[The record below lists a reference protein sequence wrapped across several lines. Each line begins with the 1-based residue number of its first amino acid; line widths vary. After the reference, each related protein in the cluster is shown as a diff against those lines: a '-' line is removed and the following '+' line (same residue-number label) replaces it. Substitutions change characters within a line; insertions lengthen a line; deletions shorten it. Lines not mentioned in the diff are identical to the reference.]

1 MRATAVALLLV
12 AFVPAARA
20 QGPEVDVSR
29 LPGPQSE
36 AAITIDPSNDRVLLA
51 GSNSFSEGT
60 MRAYGSTDG
69 GATWQATTVYPAPA
83 SPKAA
88 CAADPGVGID
98 THGRQYFSFVRST
111 SCATGPP
118 HLYVASRAG
127 PAAAWGK
134 PVLVAPLRRSRFDD
148 KPAIAVDNSPSSPH
162 RNRAYVAWTRVSHNG
177 VLSILVS
184 HSDDGGRRWSRPAKA
199 NRTGSEE
206 SYATIAVSR
215 GGIVYVAW
223 NDITNFHV
231 NIARSTDGGAHFEPE
246 RMVVAFAIVTIPHC
260 GGGIVI
266 PAQRLTCVQPNPIV
280 SVDTSAGPF
289 SGRVYVTYALTDFQG
304 DQGAAVTVF
313 NSRLRALAGYPVHK
327 TALLIAPTP
336 KSENADQFWPASAV
350 DPSTGALWACF
361 YDTRGDSKRTST
373 FYTCTVSDDGGRTW
387 APPIHAA
394 TVASDETQPGADTH
408 EYGDYEGL
416 AVAGGVAHPIWTDSR
431 NLADLGEEI
440 YTTSLTQADFAPR

>member
-1 MRATAVALLLV
+1 MRLAALALLLV
-12 AFVPAARA
+12 AFLPAARA
-20 QGPEVDVSR
+20 QGLEVDVSN

-36 AAITIDPSNDRVLLA
+36 AAIAIDPSNGQILLA

-83 SPKAA
+83 STKAA
-88 CAADPGVGID
+88 CAADPGVTVD
-98 THGRQYFSFVRST
+98 ARGRQYFSFVRST
-111 SCATGPP
+111 PCRTGPP
-118 HLYVASRAG
+118 RLYVASRAG
-127 PAAAWGK
+127 PAAPWGK
-134 PVLVAPLRRSRFDD
+134 PVLVAPLRTSRFDD
-148 KPAIAVDNSPSSPH
+148 KPAIAADISLGSKYRGRV
-162 RNRAYVAWTRVSHNG
+162 YVAWTRVSRNG
-177 VLSILVS
+177 VLSIVVS
-184 HSDDGGRRWSRPAKA
+184 HSSDGGHRWSRPVKV

-206 SYATIAVSR
+206 SYATITVSR
-215 GGIVYVAW
+215 SGIVYVAW

-289 SGRVYVTYALTDFQG
+289 AWRVYVTYALTDFQG

-313 NSRLRALAGYPVHK
+313 NSRLRALAGYPLTK
-327 TALLIAPTP
+327 TPLLVASAP

-350 DPSTGALWACF
+350 DAATGALWVCF
-361 YDTRGDSKRTST
+361 YDTRGDPKRTRA
-373 FYTCTVSDDGGRTW
+373 FYSCTVSSDGAKTW
-387 APPIHAA
+387 AAPIHAA
-394 TVASDETQPGADTH
+394 TVASDETQPGADAH

-431 NLADLGEEI
+431 DLGTLAEEI
-440 YTTSLTQADFAPR
+440 YTTTLRLADFGR